1 MKTDHF
7 AIVIGLSSYPNLGD
21 PPPDNLQGPE
31 NDADAIAAWLTDL
44 KGGGVPSGNIRI
56 IRSRDLQSPPKAE
69 PTRDQLETAFLWLD
83 KLAADNQSAGKGR
96 KVGARLYFYV
106 SGHGFSPRFRDGCLL
121 AGNVAERQFSANVC
135 PSAWLDWL
143 RDADYFGEY
152 VLWMDCCMDRQ
163 VLTPPTAP
171 PLTFMGGGGAG
182 KTFIVFAASRP
193 LKAAEKEIPPGS
205 GQWHGVFTWNLLQGL
220 QGAAVNQ
227 FGLVTARSLAD
238 WLRQA
243 QLGWLDAVD
252 RSGASV
258 AKEPAIIE
266 KDESIVFASGV
277 APLKFDV
284 TLRVSGATSPTEIR
298 LWSGS
303 PPIPSS
309 SIMIAHGGSTIQ
321 LAPGLYLAEGAGLRH
336 GFAVTRSMTLDLE
349 ESGEPVKQAA
359 GKFTLSVDP
368 SDASADITL
377 LRDRFDVLMGG
388 KAQLVCPMLDFGL
401 YECRITIGRQ
411 IVEKVILLDR
421 DWPPSASAPSLEAT
435 AGEAPAADDLPRL
448 PQITSAAPLP
458 GTRATHEYHQ
468 AAAKSPNYDIEVG
481 EGAELMIMARWFSSG
496 AEALPRRMPWEGVLV
511 LDASSAVVADLT
523 EQGRNYSV
531 NDPVGAC
538 AISLAPGA
546 YELRYPYPLG
556 SDTRF
561 AQSLMLP
568 PGGWRLEAYVLYD
581 ARDAGARPA
590 VSLLMRKTGAS
601 WGTDDDLQL
610 QKALVTLADERS
622 VQNPLLSDLLPGKSL
637 NPLAGIVD
645 AHLLLMSENKGGTG
659 LSQLNEIVAK
669 LRAMVGT
676 EHPDVEALSLRCPNP
691 SLHTRAPIGAPP
703 MFERSW
709 ELLLDASQDHP
720 ELISPTLWKK
730 VHVRAAVPPYLVWCP
745 DEAVQAA
752 YLRELEKTVFN
763 ERASPALASPTS
775 SSLEK
780 TSRTNRSSF
789 ESLAGGANKGPRTRA
804 ARRPERANIP
814 FPEFPQ
820 QAPAPVPAA
829 GSVSEQEIARR
840 ARAFRLP
847 PAAVEVL
854 RQELAARA
862 PLLESEQ

>member
-31 NDADAIAAWLTDL
+31 NDADAIAAWLTDP
-44 KGGGVPSGNIRI
+44 KGGGVPSGNIAI

-69 PTRDQLETAFLWLD
+69 PTRDQLEATFLWLD
-83 KLAADNQSAGKGR
+83 KLAAENQSAGKGR
-96 KVGARLYFYV
+96 KVGTRLYFYV

-121 AGNVAERQFSANVC
+121 AGNVAERQFSANIS
-135 PSAWLDWL
+135 PSAWLDWF

-163 VLTPPTAP
+163 VLSPPTAP

-182 KTFIVFAASRP
+182 KTFIAFAASRP

-205 GQWHGVFTWNLLQGL
+205 GRWHGVFTWNLLQGL

-227 FGLVTARSLAD
+227 FGLVTAGSLAD

-243 QLGWLDAVD
+243 QLGWLDAID
-252 RSGASV
+252 RNGASV
-258 AKEPAIIE
+258 AKEPAIVE
-266 KDESIVFASGV
+266 KDDSIVFAAGV

-284 TLRVSGATSPTEIR
+284 TLRVSGATSPIDIR

-309 SIMIAHGGSTIQ
+309 SIMIAPGGTTVQ
-321 LAPGLYLAEGAGLRH
+321 LTPGLYLAEGPGLRH
-336 GFAVTRSMTLDLE
+336 GFAVTRSMILNLDE
-349 ESGEPVKQAA
+349 RGEPVKQSV

-377 LRDRFDVLMGG
+377 FRDRFDVIMGS
-388 KAQLVCPMLDFGL
+388 KAQLVCPFLDFGL

-411 IVEKVILLDR
+411 IAEKVILLDR
-421 DWPPSASAPSLEAT
+421 DWPPSASAPSFEAT
-435 AGEAPAADDLPRL
+435 ADGAAAADVLPRL

-468 AAAKSPNYDIEVG
+468 AAAAIPNYDIDIG
-481 EGAELMIMARWFSSG
+481 KGAELMIMARWFSSG
-496 AEALPRRMPWEGVLV
+496 AEAPPRRMPWEGVRV
-511 LDASSAVVADLT
+511 LDASGAVVADLT
-523 EQGRNYSV
+523 EQGRHDSV
-531 NDPVGAC
+531 SDPVGAC
-538 AISLAPGA
+538 AISLVPGA
-546 YELRYPYPLG
+546 YELHFPYPLG

-561 AQSLMLP
+561 AQSLILP
-568 PGGWRLEAYVLYD
+568 SGGWRVEAYVLYD
-581 ARDAGARPA
+581 ARDAGARPS
-590 VSLLMRKTGAS
+590 VSLLMRKAEAS
-601 WGTDDDLQL
+601 WGTDDDVQL
-610 QKALVTLADERS
+610 QKALVALADERS
-622 VQNPLLSDLLPGKSL
+622 IKNSLSSDPLLGKFL
-637 NPLAGIVD
+637 NPLAGIVG
-645 AHLLLMSENKGGTG
+645 AHLLLLSENNGGPG

-691 SLHTRAPIGAPP
+691 SLHRRAPIGAPP

-745 DEAVQAA
+745 DEAVQAS

-763 ERASPALASPTS
+763 ERASPALASPPS

-780 TSRTNRSSF
+780 TTRTKRSSF
-789 ESLAGGANKGPRTRA
+789 ESFAVGANKASRRRA

-814 FPEFPQ
+814 FPEVPQ
-820 QAPAPVPAA
+820 QAPAPVRAA

-840 ARAFRLP
+840 ARAFGLP

-854 RQELAARA
+854 RQEFAADA